1 MINTYAAAW
10 ADLEPKAREEVL
22 AEVAKE
28 AEVRFE
34 NYYNSIIEAI
44 GLKELKGDELLQHF
58 NTRTPDQW
66 AMLQMQFPF
75 DYAEQMKRWGILIND
90 KMRKVNSQLI
100 NSDVAQVTR
109 FEGPGIG
116 Y

>member
-1 MINTYAAAW
+1 MLNTYAAAW

-22 AEVAKE
+22 EEVAKE
-28 AEVRFE
+28 AEIRFD
-34 NYYNSIIEAI
+34 NYYNALLESI

-58 NTRTPDQW
+58 NDRSPEQW

-75 DYAEQMKRWGILIND
+75 DYAEQVKRWGILIND
-90 KMRKVNSQLI
+90 KMRKVNEQLI
-100 NSDVAQVTR
+100 NSDIAQVSR
-109 FEGPGIG
+109 FEGPMIG